1 MHIILSREIQL
12 SPYRHEDSSHPK
24 YGHVVQDGLFL
35 VREFQF
41 CSFSHVKHIGNL
53 VAYFLARK
61 SKFGSKLQVWYN
73 TIPDDIA
80 PLITHD
86 FL

>member
-1 MHIILSREIQL
+1 MHIILSTEIQL
-12 SPYRHEDSSHPK
+12 SLYRHEDSSHPE

-35 VREFQF
+35 VRELWF
-41 CSFSHVKHIGNL
+41 CSFSHVKHIDNL
-53 VAYFLARK
+53 VAYFLDRK
-61 SKFGSKLQVWYN
+61 SKFGSELQVCYN